1 MYRIV
6 AIHHPVGSLVV
17 RLEVDRAFR
26 TLSYLHVFD
35 ELLPVLECGAV
46 VPINT
51 NEGAVVTL
59 NSPLAAW

>member
-1 MYRIV
+1 
-6 AIHHPVGSLVV
+6 V